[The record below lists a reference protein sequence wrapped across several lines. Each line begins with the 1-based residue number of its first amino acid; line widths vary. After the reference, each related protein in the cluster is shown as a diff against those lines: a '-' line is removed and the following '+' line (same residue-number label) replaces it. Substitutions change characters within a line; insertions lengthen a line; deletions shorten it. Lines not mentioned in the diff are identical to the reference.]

1 MREQFQ
7 AELDA
12 VSATLVEMAGMVK
25 TAMENATT
33 ALLTADLT
41 LAEKVIADDLIID
54 EAQHEL
60 DEINRV
66 IGTVEKIEL
75 MSLLSR
81 G

>member
-1 MREQFQ
+1 
-7 AELDA
+7 
-12 VSATLVEMAGMVK
+12 
-25 TAMENATT
+25 MENATT

-75 MSLLSR
+75 MAMLTR